1 MDLAV
6 LTRDEV
12 EPYAPVLA
20 AIGLEVIAMPVT
32 HSAPPVDRGAL
43 PRALTAGGYVA
54 IVVASPR
61 AVTELAHARDEAL
74 VSLPEVWAVGPS
86 TKRALDIARIK
97 SVHPSDVTNGAELAE
112 RLVATRSLAG
122 KRVLVPRAEE
132 GRDDAIRILR
142 AAGAEVDDV
151 IAYRTVPTRLDDPRL
166 ARGRELL
173 AGGGAKVCAV
183 FAPSQVGA
191 LDIVVGPLTG
201 LSCRFAAIGATTAGA
216 LRARGVSGPIA
227 VAPTPTPEGLAAA
240 LRE

>member
-12 EPYAPVLA
+12 EPYAPLFA

-32 HSAPPVDRGAL
+32 HGAAPADRTAL
-43 PRALTAGGYVA
+43 PRALAAGGYAV

-74 VSLPEVWAVGPS
+74 VTLPEVWAVGPS

-122 KRVLVPRAEE
+122 QRVLVPRAEE
-132 GRDDAIRILR
+132 GREDAIRILR

-151 IAYRTVPTRLDDPRL
+151 IAYRTVPTRADDPRL
-166 ARGRELL
+166 ARGREAL
-173 AGGGAKVCAV
+173 GGGAAKVCAV
-183 FAPSQVGA
+183 FAPSQVVA
-191 LDIVVGPLTG
+191 LDSLVGPLTG
-201 LSCRFAAIGATTAGA
+201 LVCRFAAIGATTAAA
-216 LRARGVSGPIA
+216 LRERGVTSIA
-227 VAPTPTPEGLAAA
+227 VASTPTPEGLAAA
-240 LRE
+240 LR